1 MIETINKQRLDSVLV
16 VDCMNEYLRHF
27 MINESS
33 NAEGSPVGGILGFVK
48 SLSAIVEILRPSRV
62 VLVWEQGGGSQ
73 RRKSIYK
80 DYKANRGKLSGGD
93 GSDQKSDKKN
103 NIWQLLT
110 LSNVLKTL
118 PVCSVFIPN
127 TECDDI
133 IAYLV
138 KFKFKETFNT
148 KFVVSCDKDF
158 YQLLEDPT
166 VRVYNPRERKL
177 YSSKTV
183 LEEYG
188 ISARNFVLARTL
200 IGDESDNISGV
211 GGIGF
216 KTAVKL
222 FPDLA
227 NENTD
232 YDAGWLLEQARTI
245 LQSSKKPPKSVNN
258 IIDNSEIL
266 KRNWKLMFLGLGTLS
281 YDQIEK
287 VNSKIDSFKPTAD
300 YMEYYKVLLKENI
313 SVDNT
318 MDKAP
323 SNLKYLL
330 AF

>member
-1 MIETINKQRLDSVLV
+1 MEVADVKKLDSVLIF
-16 VDCMNEYLRHF
+16 DCMNEYLRHF

-33 NAEGSPVGGILGFVK
+33 NSEGTPVGGILGFVK

-62 VLVWEQGGGSQ
+62 ILVWEQGGGSQ

-93 GSDQKSDKKN
+93 GTDQKSDKQN
-103 NIWQLLT
+103 NIWQLLV

-118 PVCSVFIPN
+118 PICSIFIPN

-138 KFKFKETFNT
+138 KFKLKEAYNT

-166 VRVYNPRERKL
+166 VRIYNPRERKL

-183 LEEYG
+183 QEEYS

-211 GGIGF
+211 GGVGF

-222 FPDLA
+222 FPDLS
-227 NENTD
+227 NENVD
-232 YDAGWLLEQARTI
+232 YDVGWLLEQARTL
-245 LQSSKKPPKSVNN
+245 LQSSKKPPKVLNNIVNN
-258 IIDNSEIL
+258 YEIL
-266 KRNWKLMFLGLGTLS
+266 KRNWKLMFLGHGTLS
-281 YDQIEK
+281 YDQI
-287 VNSKIDSFKPTAD
+287 SKINTKIDEYKPKAD

-323 SNLKYLL
+323 GNLKYLL